1 MSLLV
6 SMRRRCAANLATR
19 RGGAVNRTPGTARAP
34 GSAPSGAGIR
44 HGPDPEVPVTATQR
58 RFAVVTGASS
68 GIGLELTK
76 QFVGAGF
83 DVLMV
88 AEDDGLAAAAAAV
101 RGSGGSTETLQLDLT
116 ARDSVEQL
124 WQHVQA
130 SGRPLDAVAINA
142 GVGNAGAFVD
152 TPLDAD
158 FALIELNVRSAVHLA
173 KRVLPGMVARREG
186 RILFTSSL
194 AATMP
199 GPYYAT
205 YAASKAFVQSF
216 AEAVRDEVADAG
228 VTITALMPGP
238 TDTNFFARARM
249 WGSKADE
256 GPKDDPA
263 VVARDGFEALM
274 AGKDHVVPGAIR
286 NTVQAVLGKLLPQK
300 LTAKVHGA
308 QAKPGTVDGDTDGAG
323 DA

>member
-1 MSLLV
+1 V
-6 SMRRRCAANLATR
+6 SAAPR
-19 RGGAVNRTPGTARAP
+19 P
-34 GSAPSGAGIR
+34 
-44 HGPDPEVPVTATQR
+44 
-58 RFAVVTGASS
+58 FAIVTGASS
-68 GIGLELTK
+68 GIGLELAK
-76 QFVGAGF
+76 QFVAHDF

-88 AEDDGLAAAAAAV
+88 AEDDGIVSAAASV
-101 RGSGGSTETLQLDLT
+101 GDGSATEALQLDLT
-116 ARDSVEQL
+116 RRDAVEAL
-124 WQHVQA
+124 WAHVQA
-130 SGRPLDAVAINA
+130 SGRAVDAVAINA

-152 TPLDAD
+152 TSLAAD
-158 FALIELNVRSAVHLA
+158 VELIELNVVSAVHLA
-173 KRVLPGMVARREG
+173 KRVLPAMVARRQG
-186 RILFTSSL
+186 RVLFTSSV

-216 AEAVRDEVADAG
+216 AEAVRDEVADSG

-274 AGKDHVVPGAIR
+274 AGKDHVVAGAAR
-286 NTVQAVLGKLLPQK
+286 NTVQAVLGKVLPQK
-300 LTAKVHGA
+300 LTAKVHGQ
-308 QAKPGTVDGDTDGAG
+308 QAEPGTVD
-323 DA
+323 